1 MGKYHFMD
9 FYCYEYNK
17 EHYEIMI
24 DSLFQIFIER
34 IQHGIEYK
42 NIDIDVL
49 IDNFN
54 FNINV
59 KELVIIGI
67 TLDSNGDSQSYNT
80 LILDVE
86 LNKRL
91 NLNSSLTEDDISEL
105 IFVRKLLDSMR
116 LTDVDSFLELIH
128 KFCSHEKYFEILK
141 KFKNIGDK
149 GEITTDFFTI
159 WGRTKKHSEEP
170 K

>member
-1 MGKYHFMD
+1 MRKYQFMD

-17 EHYEIMI
+17 EHYEIII

-42 NIDIDVL
+42 NIDIDAL
-49 IDNFN
+49 IDSFN
-54 FNINV
+54 FNIYL
-59 KELVIIGI
+59 KELVLIGI
-67 TLDSNGDSQSYNT
+67 ILDSNGDSQTYNT

-91 NLNSSLTEDDISEL
+91 NLNSNLTEDDISEL

-116 LTDVDSFLELIH
+116 LYDVDSFLELIH
-128 KFCSHEKYFEILK
+128 KFCSYEKYYEILN

-149 GEITTDFFTI
+149 GKITTDFFAI
-159 WGRTKKHSEEP
+159 LENMKKPFGERP
-170 K
+170 